1 MIKSIGSLKLNSDEN
16 TAETCMDA
24 FIDKLSYI
32 AWAFFIGIGILALFL
47 AAAKFKLDAWLE
59 RVLGLIDANK
69 NSNIAADLAMA
80 VAELESGSL
89 DSKLCNNDE
98 FFYLTEA
105 IMFGLLYKRLKPL
118 QNEHFVDAEESVI
131 TAVKKFYFYMTRTKR
146 YYKMEPKIF
155 LATKRK
161 KGFDIN

>member
-1 MIKSIGSLKLNSDEN
+1 
-16 TAETCMDA
+16 MDA

-47 AAAKFKLDAWLE
+47 AAAKDIKYRLKIAKIKFKLDAWLE